1 MNGESKPTLRPLLFV
16 ILFGVLVTSVVTAF
30 RSGFVQVAVRWPEDQ
45 PSAPLLVA
53 LLGVALALLTV
64 YLIVSGRRAS
74 GRPSEPPLATGAGP
88 RTPTRPSRIGLVA
101 ERPPTR
107 FTDVAGAEEAKEE
120 LSEIVEFLR
129 EPERFLAV
137 GARIPR
143 GVLLVGPP
151 GNGKTLLARA
161 VAGEAGVPFLRASGS
176 DFVEMYVGVGAS
188 RVRDLFKAAREH
200 GRSIIF
206 IDEIDAVGRKRGGP
220 SGHAHE
226 EREQTLNQLLVEMD
240 GFDLRSRVIVVA
252 ATNRPDVLDPALLR
266 PGRFDRQVRLE
277 SPDAAARR
285 HILTLHARG
294 KPFAEGVDLEAVI
307 PQTTGL
313 SGADL
318 ENLLNEAAILCARDG
333 RTRIEMHD
341 LEEALDRV
349 TAGPRRKGRSLSEV
363 ERKITAVHELGHA
376 LVAHLLPDADP
387 VQKVTIVSRGQMGG
401 YTRMTPEE
409 DRKMWSVPQ
418 FKAAMASAMGG
429 HVAEEL
435 AFGQVTTGA
444 SNDLKKAYNIARA
457 MVCDYGMSPVL
468 GGLAVGSDDDGG
480 RFYRGYG
487 EHLAEKIDAE
497 QHRLVDEARGLA
509 IALLQPRLDQIKKAS
524 EELLDV
530 ETIDGKAMARIF
542 GPRPTTAPQ
551 LPPVRLVP
559 EVAAATP
566 TVEPIPAARPARR
579 STWGG
584 GLKPALAM
592 LPFTLSVHWR
602 RRRKQAPGTLAEA

>member
-16 ILFGVLVTSVVTAF
+16 ILFGVLVTSIVTAF

-64 YLIVSGRRAS
+64 YLVVSGRRAS
-74 GRPSEPPLATGAGP
+74 GRTSEPPMATGGAP

-107 FTDVAGAEEAKEE
+107 FTDVAGADEAKEE
-120 LSEIVEFLR
+120 LAEIVEFLR

-206 IDEIDAVGRKRGGP
+206 VDEIDAVGRRRGGP

-266 PGRFDRQVRLE
+266 PGRFDRQVRLDP
-277 SPDAAARR
+277 PDAAARR

-318 ENLLNEAAILCARDG
+318 ENLLNEAAILTARDA

-349 TAGPRRKGRSLSEV
+349 TAGPRRKGRSLSEH
-363 ERKITAVHELGHA
+363 ERKVTAVHELGHA
-376 LVAHLLPDADP
+376 LVAHLLPEADP

-409 DRKMWSVPQ
+409 DRRMWSMPQ
-418 FKAAMASAMGG
+418 FKAAMASALGG

-444 SNDLKKAYNIARA
+444 SNDLRKAYSIARA

-468 GGLAVGSDDDGG
+468 GALAVGSEDDG
-480 RFYRGYG
+480 RFFRGYG
-487 EHLAEKIDAE
+487 EHLAEKIDLE
-497 QHRLVDEARGLA
+497 LHRLVDEARALA
-509 IALLQPRLDQIKKAS
+509 VALLQPRLDSLKKAS
-524 EELLDV
+524 EELLEV
-530 ETIDGKAMARIF
+530 ETIDGKAMARLF
-542 GPRPTTAPQ
+542 GPRPTTTPE
-551 LPPVRLVP
+551 LPPVRLLP
-559 EVAAATP
+559 EAPAALP
-566 TVEPIPAARPARR
+566 EPVVAARPTRR
-579 STWGG
+579 SRWQ
-584 GLKPALAM
+584 PALAA
-592 LPFTLSVHWR
+592 LPFTLSFHWR
-602 RRRKQAPGTLAEA
+602 RRRNKPTPPTLAEA

>member
-16 ILFGVLVTSVVTAF
+16 ILFGVVVTSIVTAF
-30 RSGFVQVAVRWPEDQ
+30 RSGFLQVAVRWPEDQ

-53 LLGVALALLTV
+53 LLGVALVLLTV
-64 YLIVSGRRAS
+64 YLIVSGRRAAAAR
-74 GRPSEPPLATGAGP
+74 GHEPPLATGSP
-88 RTPTRPSRIGLVA
+88 RTPTRPTRIGLVA

-107 FTDVAGAEEAKEE
+107 FTDVAGADEAKEE
-120 LSEIVEFLR
+120 LSEVVEFLR
-129 EPERFLAV
+129 DPDRFTAV

-200 GRSIIF
+200 GKSIIF
-206 IDEIDAVGRKRGGP
+206 VDEIDAVGRRRGGP

-266 PGRFDRQVRLE
+266 PGRFDRQVRLDP
-277 SPDAAARR
+277 PDAAARR
-285 HILTLHARG
+285 HILSLHARG

-333 RTRIEMHD
+333 RNRIEMND

-349 TAGPRRKGRSLSEV
+349 TAGPRRKGRSLSET
-363 ERKITAVHELGHA
+363 ERKVTAVHELGHA
-376 LVAHLLPDADP
+376 LVAHLLPQADP

-401 YTRMTPEE
+401 YTRMTPDE
-409 DRKMWSVPQ
+409 DRKMWSLPQ
-418 FKAAMASAMGG
+418 FKAAMAAALGG

-435 AFGQVTTGA
+435 VFGQVTTGA
-444 SNDLKKAYNIARA
+444 SNDLRKAFSIARA

-468 GGLAVGSDDDGG
+468 GALAVGSEDDG
-480 RFYRGYG
+480 RFYRTYG
-487 EHLAEKIDAE
+487 EHLAEKIDNE
-497 QHRLVDEARGLA
+497 LHRLVDESRALA
-509 IALLQPRLDQIKKAS
+509 VALLEPRIDQLKKAS
-524 EELLDV
+524 EELLET

-542 GPRPTTAPQ
+542 GPRPTTTPQ

-559 EVAAATP
+559 ETTA
-566 TVEPIPAARPARR
+566 PAPQPVVPVRPAKR
-579 STWGG
+579 STW
-584 GLKPALAM
+584 KPALAA
-592 LPFTLSVHWR
+592 LPFTLSVQWR
-602 RRRKQAPGTLAEA
+602 KRRKPSPPSLAEA

>member
-1 MNGESKPTLRPLLFV
+1 MNGESKPSLRPLLFV
-16 ILFGVLVTSVVTAF
+16 ILFGVLVTSIVTAF
-30 RSGFVQVAVRWPEDQ
+30 RSGFVQVGLHWPDDQ

-53 LLGVALALLTV
+53 LLGVGLALLTL
-64 YLIVSGRRAS
+64 YLIFSGRRS
-74 GRPSEPPLATGAGP
+74 MHRSHETPMSTGMS
-88 RTPTRPSRIGLVA
+88 RTPARPSRIGLVA

-120 LSEIVEFLR
+120 LAEVVEFLR

-206 IDEIDAVGRKRGGP
+206 IDEIVAVGRKRGGP

-240 GFDLRSRVIVVA
+240 GFDLRSRVIVLA
-252 ATNRPDVLDPALLR
+252 ATNRPDVLDTALLR
-266 PGRFDRQVRLE
+266 PGRFDRQVRLDA
-277 SPDAAARR
+277 PDAAARR
-285 HILTLHARG
+285 HILNLHARN
-294 KPFAEGVDLEAVI
+294 KPFAEGVDIESLV

-318 ENLLNEAAILCARDG
+318 ENLLNEAAILTARGG
-333 RTRIEMHD
+333 RARIELHD
-341 LEEALDRV
+341 LEEGLDRV
-349 TAGPRRKGRSLSEV
+349 TAGPRRKGKSLSAV
-363 ERKITAVHELGHA
+363 ERHITAVHELGHA
-376 LVAHLLPDADP
+376 LVAHMLPDADP

-401 YTRMTPEE
+401 YTRMTPDE
-409 DRKMWSVPQ
+409 DRKMWSLPQ
-418 FKAAMASAMGG
+418 FKAAMASALGG
-429 HVAEEL
+429 HVAEDL
-435 AFGQVTTGA
+435 VFGQVTTGA
-444 SNDLKKAYNIARA
+444 SNDLRKAYSIARA

-468 GGLAVGSDDDGG
+468 GALAVGSEDEG

-497 QHRLVDEARGLA
+497 QHRLVDEARVLA
-509 IALLQPRLDQIKKAS
+509 VALLEARLPELKKAAD
-524 EELLDV
+524 ELLEV
-530 ETIDGKAMARIF
+530 ETLDGPAMARIF
-542 GPRPTTAPQ
+542 GPRPTTLPALPA
-551 LPPVRLVP
+551 PPVPSSTPPASTAPVPLV
-559 EVAAATP
+559 
-566 TVEPIPAARPARR
+566 RPARHAWR
-579 STWGG
+579 
-584 GLKPALAM
+584 PALAA
-592 LPFTLSVHWR
+592 LPFTLSIHWR
-602 RRRKQAPGTLAEA
+602 RRRGKNPSPPTLAGY

>member
-16 ILFGVLVTSVVTAF
+16 ILFGVLVTSIVTAF
-30 RSGFVQVAVRWPEDQ
+30 RSGFVQVAVRWPDDQ

-53 LLGVALALLTV
+53 LLGVALTLLTV
-64 YLIVSGRRAS
+64 YLIVSGRRTS
-74 GRPSEPPLATGAGP
+74 GRPHEPPMATGAGP
-88 RTPTRPSRIGLVA
+88 RAPTRPSRIGLVA

-120 LSEIVEFLR
+120 LAEIVEFLR
-129 EPERFLAV
+129 EPERFHAV

-206 IDEIDAVGRKRGGP
+206 VDEIDAVGRRRGGP

-266 PGRFDRQVRLE
+266 PGRFDRQVRLDA
-277 SPDAAARR
+277 PDAAARR

-318 ENLLNEAAILCARDG
+318 ENLLNEAAILTARDG

-349 TAGPRRKGRSLSEV
+349 TAGPRRKGRSLSDH
-363 ERKITAVHELGHA
+363 ERKVTAVHELGHA
-376 LVAHLLPDADP
+376 LVAHLLPEADP

-409 DRKMWSVPQ
+409 DRKMWSLPQ
-418 FKAAMASAMGG
+418 FKAAMASALGG

-444 SNDLKKAYNIARA
+444 SNDLRKAYSIARA

-468 GGLAVGSDDDGG
+468 GALAVGSEEDG

-487 EHLAEKIDAE
+487 EHLAEKIDLE
-497 QHRLVDEARGLA
+497 QHRLVDEARSLA
-509 IALLQPRLDQIKKAS
+509 VALLEPRLEPLKKAS
-524 EELLDV
+524 EELLEI
-530 ETIDGKAMARIF
+530 ETIDGKAMARLF
-542 GPRPTTAPQ
+542 GPRPTTTPQ

-559 EVAAATP
+559 EQPAALP
-566 TVEPIPAARPARR
+566 VPVVAARPVRR
-579 STWGG
+579 SPWQ
-584 GLKPALAM
+584 PALAA
-592 LPFTLSVHWR
+592 LPFTLSVRWR
-602 RRRKQAPGTLAEA
+602 RRRKPTPPTLAEA

>member
-1 MNGESKPTLRPLLFV
+1 MNGESKPSLRPLLFV

-30 RSGFVQVAVRWPEDQ
+30 RSGIVQVGMHWPDDQ

-53 LLGVALALLTV
+53 LLGVGLALLTV
-64 YLIVSGRRAS
+64 YLIVSGRRATNRS
-74 GRPSEPPLATGAGP
+74 HETPMSTGMA

-120 LSEIVEFLR
+120 LAEVVEFLR

-206 IDEIDAVGRKRGGP
+206 VDEIDAVGRRRGGP

-240 GFDLRSRVIVVA
+240 GFDPRSRVIVLA

-266 PGRFDRQVRLE
+266 PGRFDRQVRLDA
-277 SPDAAARR
+277 PDAAARR
-285 HILTLHARG
+285 HILNLHARN
-294 KPFAEGVDLEAVI
+294 KPFAEGVDVEAIV

-318 ENLLNEAAILCARDG
+318 ENLLNEAAILCARAG
-333 RTRIEMHD
+333 RNRIEMHD
-341 LEEALDRV
+341 LEEGLDRV
-349 TAGPRRKGRSLSEV
+349 TAGPRRKGRSLSDV
-363 ERKITAVHELGHA
+363 ERRITAVHELGHA
-376 LVAHLLPDADP
+376 LAAHLLPDADP

-401 YTRMTPEE
+401 YTRMTPDE
-409 DRKMWSVPQ
+409 DRKMWSLPQ
-418 FKAAMASAMGG
+418 FKAAMASALGG

-435 AFGQVTTGA
+435 VFGQVTTGA
-444 SNDLKKAYNIARA
+444 SNDLRKAYSIARA

-468 GGLAVGSDDDGG
+468 GALAVGSEDEG

-487 EHLAEKIDAE
+487 EHLAEKIDQE
-497 QHRLVDEARGLA
+497 QHRLVDEARTLA
-509 IALLQPRLDQIKKAS
+509 IAILEPRLADLKKAS
-524 EELLDV
+524 EELLEI
-530 ETIDGKAMARIF
+530 ETIDGAAMARLF
-542 GPRPTTAPQ
+542 GPRPTTQPQ
-551 LPPVRLVP
+551 LPAPP
-559 EVAAATP
+559 IVAAIP
-566 TVEPIPAARPARR
+566 TVSAEPIPLPRPARSGWR
-579 STWGG
+579 
-584 GLKPALAM
+584 PALAV
-592 LPFTLSVHWR
+592 LPFTLSIRWR
-602 RRRKQAPGTLAEA
+602 RRRGKQSPPTLAEY

>member
-16 ILFGVLVTSVVTAF
+16 ILFGVVVTSVVTAF
-30 RSGFVQVAVRWPEDQ
+30 RSGFLQVAVRWPEDQ

-53 LLGVALALLTV
+53 LLGVALVLLTV
-64 YLIVSGRRAS
+64 YLIVSSRRAAARS
-74 GRPSEPPLATGAGP
+74 SDAPMATGAP

-120 LSEIVEFLR
+120 LAEIVEFLR
-129 EPERFLAV
+129 DPERFTAV

-200 GRSIIF
+200 GKSIIF
-206 IDEIDAVGRKRGGP
+206 VDEIDAVGRRRGGAN
-220 SGHAHE
+220 GHAHE

-266 PGRFDRQVRLE
+266 PGRFDRQVRLDL
-277 SPDAAARR
+277 PDAAARR

-318 ENLLNEAAILCARDG
+318 ENLLNEAAILCAREG
-333 RTRIEMHD
+333 RTRIEMND

-349 TAGPRRKGRSLSEV
+349 TAGPRRKGRSLSER
-363 ERKITAVHELGHA
+363 ERKVTAVHELGHA
-376 LVAHLLPDADP
+376 LVAHMLPEADP

-401 YTRMTPEE
+401 YTRMTPDE
-409 DRKMWSVPQ
+409 DRKMWSLPQ
-418 FKAAMASAMGG
+418 FKAAMAAALGG

-444 SNDLKKAYNIARA
+444 SNDLRKAFSIARA

-468 GGLAVGSDDDGG
+468 GALAVGSEDEG

-497 QHRLVDEARGLA
+497 LHRLVDESRSLA
-509 IALLQPRLDQIKKAS
+509 IALLEPRLDQLKKAS
-524 EELLDV
+524 EQLLEI
-530 ETIDGKAMARIF
+530 ETFDGKAMARIF
-542 GPRPTTAPQ
+542 GPRPTTTPQ

-559 EVAAATP
+559 EVAAAVP
-566 TVEPIPAARPARR
+566 EPVVPIRPARR
-579 STWGG
+579 STWR
-584 GLKPALAM
+584 PALAA
-592 LPFTLSVHWR
+592 LPFTLSVQWR
-602 RRRKQAPGTLAEA
+602 KRRKPSPPSLAEA

>member
-1 MNGESKPTLRPLLFV
+1 MNGESKPTLRPLLYV

-30 RSGFVQVAVRWPEDQ
+30 RSGFVQVAFRWPEDQ

-64 YLIVSGRRAS
+64 YLVVSGRRAS
-74 GRPSEPPLATGAGP
+74 SRTSEPPLATGGAP
-88 RTPTRPSRIGLVA
+88 RTPTRPTRIGLVA

-107 FTDVAGAEEAKEE
+107 FTDVAGADEAKEE
-120 LSEIVEFLR
+120 LAEIVEFLR
-129 EPERFLAV
+129 EPERFQAV

-143 GVLLVGPP
+143 GVLLIGPP

-188 RVRDLFKAAREH
+188 RVRDLFKSAREH

-206 IDEIDAVGRKRGGP
+206 IDEIDAVGRRRGGP
-220 SGHAHE
+220 TGHAHE

-252 ATNRPDVLDPALLR
+252 ATNRQDVLDPALLR
-266 PGRFDRQVRLE
+266 PGRFDRQVRLDP
-277 SPDAAARR
+277 PDAAARR
-285 HILTLHARG
+285 HILSLHARG

-318 ENLLNEAAILCARDG
+318 ENLLNEAAILTARAG

-349 TAGPRRKGRSLSEV
+349 TAGPRRKGRSLSDR
-363 ERKITAVHELGHA
+363 ERKVTAVHELGHA
-376 LVAHLLPDADP
+376 LVAHLLPEADP

-409 DRKMWSVPQ
+409 DRKMWSLPQ
-418 FKAAMASAMGG
+418 FKAAMAAALGG
-429 HVAEEL
+429 HVAEDL
-435 AFGQVTTGA
+435 VFGQVTTGA
-444 SNDLKKAYNIARA
+444 SNDLRKAYSIARA

-468 GGLAVGSDDDGG
+468 GALAVGSDDDG

-487 EHLAEKIDAE
+487 EHLAEKIDQE
-497 QHRLVDEARGLA
+497 QHRLVDEARSLA
-509 IALLQPRLDQIKKAS
+509 VALLQPQLDRLKKAS
-524 EELLDV
+524 EELLEI
-530 ETIDGKAMARIF
+530 ETIDGNAMARLF
-542 GPRPTTAPQ
+542 GPRPTTAPA

-559 EVAAATP
+559 EP
-566 TVEPIPAARPARR
+566 QPAPAEAVVPLRPAKR
-579 STWGG
+579 SPW
-584 GLKPALAM
+584 KPALAA
-592 LPFTLSVHWR
+592 LPFTLSFRWR
-602 RRRKQAPGTLAEA
+602 RRRTKPTPPTLAEA

>member
-1 MNGESKPTLRPLLFV
+1 MNGDSKPSLRPLLFV

-30 RSGFVQVAVRWPEDQ
+30 RSGFVQLAVHWPDDQ
-45 PSAPLLVA
+45 PSAPLFVA
-53 LLGVALALLTV
+53 LLGVGLALLTL
-64 YLIVSGRRAS
+64 YLIFSSRRGAA
-74 GRPSEPPLATGAGP
+74 RPHDPPMSTGMT

-120 LSEIVEFLR
+120 LAEVVEFLR
-129 EPERFLAV
+129 EPERFHAV

-200 GRSIIF
+200 GRSIVF
-206 IDEIDAVGRKRGGP
+206 IDEIDAVGRRRGGP

-240 GFDLRSRVIVVA
+240 GFDPRSRVIVVA

-266 PGRFDRQVRLE
+266 PGRFDRQVRLDA
-277 SPDAAARR
+277 PDAAARR
-285 HILTLHARG
+285 HILHLHAKG
-294 KPFAEGVDLEAVI
+294 KPFADGVDIEDIV

-318 ENLLNEAAILCARDG
+318 ENLLNEAAILTARDG
-333 RTRIEMHD
+333 RTQIGQHD

-349 TAGPRRKGRSLSEV
+349 TAGPRRKGRALSEL
-363 ERKITAVHELGHA
+363 ERRITAVHELGHA

-409 DRKMWSVPQ
+409 DRRMWSFPQ
-418 FKAAMASAMGG
+418 FKAAMASALGG

-435 AFGQVTTGA
+435 VFGHVTTGA
-444 SNDLKKAYNIARA
+444 SNDLRKAYSIARA

-468 GGLAVGSDDDGG
+468 GALAVGSEDDG
-480 RFYRGYG
+480 RFYRAHG
-487 EHLAEKIDAE
+487 EHLAEKIDQE
-497 QHRLVDEARGLA
+497 LHRLVDESRALA
-509 IALLQPRLDQIKKAS
+509 IAVLEARLADLKRAAD
-524 EELLDV
+524 ELL
-530 ETIDGKAMARIF
+530 ETETLDGPAMARIF
-542 GPRPTTAPQ
+542 GPRPKTAPQ
-551 LPPVRLVP
+551 LPVAPVTPDVRP
-559 EVAAATP
+559 APVAP
-566 TVEPIPAARPARR
+566 TLLPRPARR
-579 STWGG
+579 AAW
-584 GLKPALAM
+584 KPALAV
-592 LPFTLSVHWR
+592 LPFTLSIHWR
-602 RRRKQAPGTLAEA
+602 RRRKSTPPTLAEA

>member
-16 ILFGVLVTSVVTAF
+16 ILFGVLVTSIVTAF
-30 RSGFVQVAVRWPEDQ
+30 RSGFVQVAVRWPDDQ

-53 LLGVALALLTV
+53 FLGVALALLTV

-74 GRPSEPPLATGAGP
+74 TRTSDGPPLAGTGAP
-88 RTPTRPSRIGLVA
+88 RTPARPSRIGLVA

-120 LSEIVEFLR
+120 LAEIVEFLR

-161 VAGEAGVPFLRASGS
+161 VAGEAGVPFLRASGA

-188 RVRDLFKAAREH
+188 RVRELFSSARDH

-206 IDEIDAVGRKRGGP
+206 IDEIDAVARKRGGP
-220 SGHAHE
+220 TGHAHE

-266 PGRFDRQVRLE
+266 PGRFDRQVRFDA
-277 SPDAAARR
+277 PDAAARR
-285 HILTLHARG
+285 HILNLHARN
-294 KPFAEGVDLEAVI
+294 KPFAEGVDVEAMV

-318 ENLLNEAAILCARDG
+318 ENLLNEAAILCARGG
-333 RTRIEMHD
+333 RSRIEMHD
-341 LEEALDRV
+341 LEEGLDRV

-376 LVAHLLPDADP
+376 LVAHLLPEADP

-409 DRKMWSVPQ
+409 DRKMWSMPQ
-418 FKAAMASAMGG
+418 FKAAMAAAMGG

-487 EHLAEKIDAE
+487 EHLAEKIDTE
-497 QHRLVDEARGLA
+497 QHRLVDEARSLA
-509 IALLQPRLDQIKKAS
+509 VALLQPRLDQIKKAS
-524 EELLDV
+524 EELLEI
-530 ETIDGKAMARIF
+530 ETIDGKARARLF

-551 LPPVRLVP
+551 LPPVRIVP
-559 EVAAATP
+559 DAPAGPDEP
-566 TVEPIPAARPARR
+566 QPIP
-579 STWGG
+579 
-584 GLKPALAM
+584 
-592 LPFTLSVHWR
+592 
-602 RRRKQAPGTLAEA
+602 

>member
-1 MNGESKPTLRPLLFV
+1 MMNGESKPSLRPLLFV
-16 ILFGVLVTSVVTAF
+16 VLFGVLVTSVVTAF
-30 RSGFVQVAVRWPEDQ
+30 RSGLVQVAVRWPEDQ
-45 PSAPLLVA
+45 PTAPLLAA
-53 LLGVALALLTV
+53 LLGLSLALLAL
-64 YLIVSGRRAS
+64 YLFVSGRRAAS
-74 GRPSEPPLATGAGP
+74 RPHDPPMAAGGAP

-107 FTDVAGAEEAKEE
+107 FTDVAGADEAKEE
-120 LSEIVEFLR
+120 LSEVVEFLR
-129 EPERFLAV
+129 EPERFHAV

-206 IDEIDAVGRKRGGP
+206 IDEIDAVGRRRGGP

-266 PGRFDRQVRLE
+266 PGRFDRQVRLDA
-277 SPDAAARR
+277 PDAAARR
-285 HILTLHARG
+285 HILSLHARG

-318 ENLLNEAAILCARDG
+318 ENLLNEAAILTARAG
-333 RTRIEMHD
+333 RTRIEMND

-349 TAGPRRKGRSLSEV
+349 TAGPRRKGRSLSDR
-363 ERKITAVHELGHA
+363 ERKVTAVHELGHA
-376 LVAHLLPDADP
+376 LVAHLLPESDP

-401 YTRMTPEE
+401 YTRMTPGE
-409 DRKMWSVPQ
+409 DRKMWSLPQ
-418 FKAAMASAMGG
+418 FKAAMAAALGG

-435 AFGQVTTGA
+435 VFGQVTTGA
-444 SNDLKKAYNIARA
+444 SNDLKKAYSIARA
-457 MVCDYGMSPVL
+457 MVCDYGMSPIL
-468 GGLAVGSDDDGG
+468 GALAVGSEDDG
-480 RFYRGYG
+480 RFYRSYG
-487 EHLAEKIDAE
+487 EHLAEKIDNE
-497 QHRLVDEARGLA
+497 LHRLVDEARALA
-509 IALLQPRLDQIKKAS
+509 IGLLQPRLETLKKAS
-524 EELLDV
+524 DELLEL
-530 ETIDGKAMARIF
+530 ETIDGKAMARLF
-542 GPRPTTAPQ
+542 GPRPTTTPQ

-559 EVAAATP
+559 DAPTPLPRPVAASK
-566 TVEPIPAARPARR
+566 PARR
-579 STWGG
+579 AWA
-584 GLKPALAM
+584 PALAA
-592 LPFTLSVHWR
+592 LPFTLSVQWR
-602 RRRKQAPGTLAEA
+602 RRRKPAPPTLAEA

>member
-16 ILFGVLVTSVVTAF
+16 ILFGVLVTSIVTAF
-30 RSGFVQVAVRWPEDQ
+30 RSGLVQVAVRWPEDQ
-45 PSAPLLVA
+45 PSAPLLAA
-53 LLGVALALLTV
+53 LLGLALALLAV
-64 YLIVSGRRAS
+64 YLFVSGRRAAA
-74 GRPSEPPLATGAGP
+74 RPHDPPMATGGAP
-88 RTPTRPSRIGLVA
+88 RSPTRPTRIGLVA

-107 FTDVAGAEEAKEE
+107 FTDVAGADEAKEE
-120 LSEIVEFLR
+120 LSEVVEFLR
-129 EPERFLAV
+129 EPERFHAV

-200 GRSIIF
+200 GRSIVF

-240 GFDLRSRVIVVA
+240 GFDLRSRVIIVA

-266 PGRFDRQVRLE
+266 PGRFDRQVRLDP
-277 SPDAAARR
+277 PDAAARR
-285 HILTLHARG
+285 HILALHARG

-318 ENLLNEAAILCARDG
+318 ENLLNEAAILCARAG

-349 TAGPRRKGRSLSEV
+349 TAGPRRKGRSLSDH
-363 ERKITAVHELGHA
+363 ERKVTAVHELGHA
-376 LVAHLLPDADP
+376 LVAHLLPDSDP

-409 DRKMWSVPQ
+409 DRKMWSLPQ
-418 FKAAMASAMGG
+418 FNAAMASALGG

-435 AFGQVTTGA
+435 VFGQVTTGA
-444 SNDLKKAYNIARA
+444 SNDLKKAYAIARA
-457 MVCDYGMSPVL
+457 MVCDYGMSPVI
-468 GGLAVGSDDDGG
+468 GALAVGSEDDG
-480 RFYRGYG
+480 RFYRVYG

-497 QHRLVDEARGLA
+497 LHRLVDEARTLA
-509 IALLQPRLDQIKKAS
+509 IGLLQPRLDTLKKAS
-524 EELLDV
+524 NELLEL
-530 ETIDGKAMARIF
+530 ETIDGKAMARLF

-551 LPPVRLVP
+551 LPPVRVVP
-559 EVAAATP
+559 EAPAPQTLPVPAT
-566 TVEPIPAARPARR
+566 RPARR
-579 STWGG
+579 AWT
-584 GLKPALAM
+584 PALAA
-592 LPFTLSVHWR
+592 LPFTFSVRWR
-602 RRRKQAPGTLAEA
+602 RRRKPGPPTLAEA

>member
-1 MNGESKPTLRPLLFV
+1 M
-16 ILFGVLVTSVVTAF
+16 
-30 RSGFVQVAVRWPEDQ
+30 
-45 PSAPLLVA
+45 
-53 LLGVALALLTV
+53 LGVGLGLLTL
-64 YLIVSGRRAS
+64 YLIISGRRTTHRS
-74 GRPSEPPLATGAGP
+74 HEPPMTTGIA

-107 FTDVAGAEEAKEE
+107 FTDVAGADEAKEE
-120 LSEIVEFLR
+120 LAEIVEFLR

-188 RVRDLFKAAREH
+188 RVRDLFKSAREH

-206 IDEIDAVGRKRGGP
+206 VDEIDAVGRKRGGP

-240 GFDLRSRVIVVA
+240 GFDPRSRVIVVA

-266 PGRFDRQVRLE
+266 PGRFDRQVRLDA
-277 SPDAAARR
+277 PDAAARR
-285 HILTLHARG
+285 HILNLHARG
-294 KPFAEGVDLEAVI
+294 KPFAEGVDLDAMV
-307 PQTTGL
+307 PQTSGL
-313 SGADL
+313 SGPDL
-318 ENLLNEAAILCARDG
+318 ENLLNEAAILTARGG
-333 RTRIEMHD
+333 RSRIEMHD
-341 LEEALDRV
+341 LEEGLDRV
-349 TAGPRRKGRSLSEV
+349 TAGPRRKGRSLSEL
-363 ERKITAVHELGHA
+363 ERRITAVHELGHA
-376 LVAHLLPDADP
+376 LVAHLLPEADP

-409 DRKMWSVPQ
+409 DRRMWSLPQ
-418 FKAAMASAMGG
+418 FKAAMASALGG

-435 AFGQVTTGA
+435 VFGQVTTGA
-444 SNDLKKAYNIARA
+444 SNDLRKAFSIARA

-468 GGLAVGSDDDGG
+468 GALAVGSEDDG

-487 EHLAEKIDAE
+487 EHLAEKIDQE

-509 IALLQPRLDQIKKAS
+509 IALLTARLSDLKKAS
-524 EELLDV
+524 EELL
-530 ETIDGKAMARIF
+530 ETETLDGAGMSRLF

-551 LPPVRLVP
+551 LPAPRLVP
-559 EVAAATP
+559 PAPPVEAEPVPIHRPTRAAW
-566 TVEPIPAARPARR
+566 R
-579 STWGG
+579 
-584 GLKPALAM
+584 PALAA
-592 LPFTLSVHWR
+592 LPFTLSIRWR
-602 RRRKQAPGTLAEA
+602 RRRGKATPHTLAEA

>member
-1 MNGESKPTLRPLLFV
+1 MNGESKPSLRPLVFV

-30 RSGFVQVAVRWPEDQ
+30 RSGFVQFAVHWPEDQ

-53 LLGVALALLTV
+53 MLGVGLALLTL
-64 YLIVSGRRAS
+64 YLVFSGRRSMA
-74 GRPSEPPLATGAGP
+74 RPHEPPLSTGMT
-88 RTPTRPSRIGLVA
+88 RTPTRPSRIGLVT

-120 LSEIVEFLR
+120 LSEVVEFLR
-129 EPERFLAV
+129 EPERFHAV

-143 GVLLVGPP
+143 GVLLIGPP

-206 IDEIDAVGRKRGGP
+206 VDEIDAVGRRRGGP

-240 GFDLRSRVIVVA
+240 GFDPRSRVIVLA

-266 PGRFDRQVRLE
+266 PGRFDRQVRLDA
-277 SPDAAARR
+277 PDAAARR

-294 KPFAEGVDLEAVI
+294 KPFAEGVDVEDLV

-318 ENLLNEAAILCARDG
+318 ENLLNEAAILTARDG
-333 RTRIEMHD
+333 RSRIGSHD

-349 TAGPRRKGRSLSEV
+349 TAGPRRKGRALSEQ

-409 DRKMWSVPQ
+409 DRRMWSLPQ
-418 FKAAMASAMGG
+418 FKAAMASALGG

-444 SNDLKKAYNIARA
+444 SNDLKKAYSIARA

-468 GGLAVGSDDDGG
+468 GALAVGSEDDG

-487 EHLAEKIDAE
+487 EHLAEKIDLE
-497 QHRLVDEARGLA
+497 MHRLVDEARTLA
-509 IALLQPRLDQIKKAS
+509 IALLTARLS
-524 EELLDV
+524 
-530 ETIDGKAMARIF
+530 
-542 GPRPTTAPQ
+542 
-551 LPPVRLVP
+551 
-559 EVAAATP
+559 
-566 TVEPIPAARPARR
+566 
-579 STWGG
+579 
-584 GLKPALAM
+584 
-592 LPFTLSVHWR
+592 
-602 RRRKQAPGTLAEA
+602 

>member
-1 MNGESKPTLRPLLFV
+1 MNGESKPSLRPLLFV
-16 ILFGVLVTSVVTAF
+16 ILFGVVVTSIVTSF

-53 LLGVALALLTV
+53 LLGVSLALLTV

-74 GRPSEPPLATGAGP
+74 TRPSEPPLATGTP

-107 FTDVAGAEEAKEE
+107 FSDVAGADEAKEE
-120 LSEIVEFLR
+120 LAEIVEFLR
-129 EPERFLAV
+129 EPERFMAV

-188 RVRDLFKAAREH
+188 RVRDLFKSAREH
-200 GRSIIF
+200 GRSIVF
-206 IDEIDAVGRKRGGP
+206 VDEIDAVGRRRGGP

-266 PGRFDRQVRLE
+266 PGRFDRQVRLDP
-277 SPDAAARR
+277 PDAAARR

-318 ENLLNEAAILCARDG
+318 ENLLNEAAILTARDG

-349 TAGPRRKGRSLSEV
+349 TAGPRRKGRSLSEL
-363 ERKITAVHELGHA
+363 ERKVTAVHELGHA
-376 LVAHLLPDADP
+376 LVAHLLPQADP

-409 DRKMWSVPQ
+409 DRKMWSEPQ
-418 FKAAMASAMGG
+418 FRAAMASAMGG

-444 SNDLKKAYNIARA
+444 SNDLRKAYSIARA
-457 MVCDYGMSPVL
+457 MVCDYGMSPLV
-468 GGLAVGSDDDGG
+468 GALAVGSEDEG
-480 RFYRGYG
+480 RFYRAYG
-487 EHLAEKIDAE
+487 EHLAEKIDSE
-497 QHRLVDEARGLA
+497 QHRLVDEARSLA
-509 IALLQPRLDQIKKAS
+509 MALLEPRLDVLKRAAD
-524 EELLDV
+524 ELLEV
-530 ETIDGKAMARIF
+530 ETIDGKAMARLF
-542 GPRPTTAPQ
+542 GPRPTTTPE

-559 EVAAATP
+559 DGPQT
-566 TVEPIPAARPARR
+566 PAAPVVASRPARR
-579 STWGG
+579 PAW
-584 GLKPALAM
+584 KPALAM

-602 RRRKQAPGTLAEA
+602 RRRKPSPQTLAEA

>member
-16 ILFGVLVTSVVTAF
+16 ILFGVVVTSVVTAF
-30 RSGFVQVAVRWPEDQ
+30 RSGFVQVAIRWPDDQ

-53 LLGVALALLTV
+53 FLGVALALLTV
-64 YLIVSGRRAS
+64 YLVVSGRRAS
-74 GRPSEPPLATGAGP
+74 ARTSDGPPLTGTGAP

-120 LSEIVEFLR
+120 LAEIVEFLR

-200 GRSIIF
+200 GRSILF

-266 PGRFDRQVRLE
+266 PGRFDRQVRLDA
-277 SPDAAARR
+277 PDAAARR
-285 HILTLHARG
+285 HILALHARG

-318 ENLLNEAAILCARDG
+318 ENLLNEAAILTARDG

-349 TAGPRRKGRSLSEV
+349 TAGPRRKGRSLSET
-363 ERKITAVHELGHA
+363 ERKVTAVHELGHA

-387 VQKVTIVSRGQMGG
+387 VSKVTIVSRGQMGG

-418 FKAAMASAMGG
+418 FKAAMAAALGG
-429 HVAEEL
+429 HVAEGL
-435 AFGQVTTGA
+435 IFGKVTTGA
-444 SNDLKKAYNIARA
+444 SNDLRKAYSIARA
-457 MVCDYGMSPVL
+457 MVCEYGMSPRL
-468 GGLAVGSDDDGG
+468 GALAVGGDEEV
-480 RFYRGYG
+480 RFYRPYG
-487 EHLAEKIDAE
+487 EHLAERIDTE
-497 QHRLVDEARGLA
+497 IHRLVGEAR
-509 IALLQPRLDQIKKAS
+509 
-524 EELLDV
+524 
-530 ETIDGKAMARIF
+530 
-542 GPRPTTAPQ
+542 
-551 LPPVRLVP
+551 
-559 EVAAATP
+559 
-566 TVEPIPAARPARR
+566 
-579 STWGG
+579 
-584 GLKPALAM
+584 
-592 LPFTLSVHWR
+592 
-602 RRRKQAPGTLAEA
+602 TLAEALLNTRTGAMHVAAERLLEVETLDASQVASLFGPRLE

>member
-1 MNGESKPTLRPLLFV
+1 MNGDSKPTLRPLLFV

-53 LLGVALALLTV
+53 LLGVCLALLTV
-64 YLIVSGRRAS
+64 YLIVSGRRGS
-74 GRPSEPPLATGAGP
+74 GRPSEPPMATGGP

-107 FTDVAGAEEAKEE
+107 FTDVAGADEAKEE
-120 LSEIVEFLR
+120 LAEIVEFLR

-206 IDEIDAVGRKRGGP
+206 VDEIDAVGRRRGGP
-220 SGHAHE
+220 TGHAHE

-266 PGRFDRQVRLE
+266 PGRFDRQVRLDP
-277 SPDAAARR
+277 PDAAARR

-318 ENLLNEAAILCARDG
+318 ENLLNEAAILTARDG
-333 RTRIEMHD
+333 RTRIEMND

-349 TAGPRRKGRSLSEV
+349 TAGPRRKGRSLSEH
-363 ERKITAVHELGHA
+363 ERKVTAVHELGHA
-376 LVAHLLPDADP
+376 LVAHLLPQADP

-409 DRKMWSVPQ
+409 DRKMWSLPQ
-418 FKAAMASAMGG
+418 FNAAMAAALGG

-435 AFGQVTTGA
+435 VFGQVTTGA
-444 SNDLKKAYNIARA
+444 SNDLRKAYSIARA

-468 GGLAVGSDDDGG
+468 GALAVGSDDES
-480 RFYRGYG
+480 RFYRAYG
-487 EHLAEKIDAE
+487 EHLAEKIDTE
-497 QHRLVDEARGLA
+497 QHRLVDEARTLA
-509 IALLQPRLDQIKKAS
+509 VALLEPRVDQLKAAS
-524 EELLDV
+524 DELLEA
-530 ETIDGKAMARIF
+530 ETIDGKAMARLF
-542 GPRPTTAPQ
+542 GPRPTTEPQ
-551 LPPVRLVP
+551 VPAVRLVP
-559 EVAAATP
+559 ELPATP
-566 TVEPIPAARPARR
+566 PEPMVPARPARR
-579 STWGG
+579 SAWR
-584 GLKPALAM
+584 PALAV
-592 LPFTLSVHWR
+592 LPFTLSVRWR
-602 RRRKQAPGTLAEA
+602 RRRKPSPPPTLAEA